1 MFILN
6 PKPAAQDQD
15 DKPRPPPTQNEKGA
29 AALAH
34 LAGVFWLPIL
44 PMAVLALMI
53 PLLVLQFARVHS
65 DYVEQH
71 AISACN
77 FQLLMGCFYAVA
89 MLAGFVLHS
98 PLPLWWVALGSA
110 IFALWEGAKA
120 INGWPSKY
128 PVTLRLFK

>member
-1 MFILN
+1 MLIFN
-6 PKPAAQDQD
+6 PKPAPEEQD
-15 DKPRPPPTQNEKGA
+15 DKPRPPSQNEKGA

-53 PLLVLQFARVHS
+53 PVLVLQFARVHS

-77 FQLLMGCFYAVA
+77 FQVLMGCFYALA

-98 PLPLWWVALGSA
+98 ALPLWWVAIGSA

-128 PVTLRLFK
+128 PVSLKLFK

>member
-1 MFILN
+1 MFIFN
-6 PKPAAQDQD
+6 PKPAAEEQD
-15 DKPRPPPTQNEKGA
+15 DKPRPPSQNEKGA

-53 PLLVLQFARVHS
+53 PVLVLQFARVHS

-77 FQLLMGCFYAVA
+77 FQLLMGCFYALA
-89 MLAGFVLHS
+89 MLASFVLLS
-98 PLPLWWVALGSA
+98 PLPVWWVAIGSA
-110 IFALWEGAKA
+110 IFSVWEGAKA

-128 PVTLRLFK
+128 PVSLKIFK